1 MRKKLKGIVCGV
13 RFGQFYI
20 EAIKKSEKIDLV
32 GILSKGSDKSNKC
45 AEKYHTKLYTKL
57 EELPPDID
65 IACVVIRSGVLGGEG
80 TALAIGLMNKGI
92 HVVLEQPV
100 HQKDLALCYKTA
112 KQNKVFFVL
121 GDLYPELPSVKK
133 FIALSQGIIEH
144 QNPLYINIDLAT
156 QVSFPLVHILNKVLP
171 SLRPSEIQQT
181 IKEDTPFQ
189 VISLKIAGTPVVIRA
204 HNQVDLKISDSYLH
218 LFHSITLGVGGGRLS
233 LIDTHGP
240 VTWQPRLVSPDYDFI
255 PADLKQNPTERML
268 EESNLIIGQPK
279 YPNYQEILTQL
290 WPDAILQDIE
300 RIIGLINGSISENQ
314 MAKWGQ
320 QELLCAQLW
329 HEISNALGYPN
340 NCENPEKEYLP
351 ISTIVSS
358 YYQKLSMS
366 KRHEEL
372 SKK

>member
-20 EAIKKSEKIDLV
+20 EAIKKSAKLDLV

-45 AEKYHTKLYTKL
+45 AEKYHTKIYTKL

-65 IACVVIRSGVLGGEG
+65 IACVVVRSGVLGGEG
-80 TALAIGLMNKGI
+80 TALAIGLMSKGI

-112 KQNKVFFVL
+112 KQNNVFFVL

-144 QNPLYINIDLAT
+144 QTPLYINIDLAT
-156 QVSFPLVHILNKVLP
+156 QVSFPLVHILTKILS

-189 VISLKIAGTPVVIRA
+189 VISLKIAGIPVVIRA
-204 HNQVDLKISDSYLH
+204 HNQVDLEVSDSYLH

-255 PADLKQNPTERML
+255 PADLKQNPTERIL

-320 QELLCAQLW
+320 QELLFAQLW

-366 KRHEEL
+366 ERHEEL